1 MLPSQLLNKAK
12 RIIKNPTLKNLQKA
26 IKIYDIDDS
35 INFQY
40 LDKCGKIDKN
50 NFKFVYTLSF
60 ENRKKII
67 EKYKLKNKILK
78 KKSKILFLEF
88 VNFLINEGDKKSIQ
102 NDLNNYQLEHFTTF
116 IIQIHEGTDELKY
129 YYFMSI
135 ISDWLRIDK
144 HNGIIC
150 LSNFFNF
157 FNDKENIDKIDIIFY
172 IIFRIDLIY
181 FDHDNK
187 IDPKKLLSATYLV
200 DEGIEEKIKGLN
212 LIKDEIKENID
223 DIEINENT
231 ILTLKKNKFKFRPYE
246 HYFPSNF
253 QKMPLI
259 DCINHRTNITYE
271 CCLKNKFNYFGSIS
285 KTNAFFRYFKMI
297 LSSNVMI
304 EYYQKLKSSEEY
316 EFPFSNNNIINFLW
330 KKLIF
335 AEIDE
340 YFGMTNKEGFG
351 IFINRLKGN
360 ISNGLGYGLC
370 IISISHEIVTHG
382 LQNLINSNNGIEAG
396 TITPIKSYI
405 RDRDNSITNHLNDSG
420 DKYELFLFGQKVS
433 TITIGGTH
441 FLFNINNWNLSL
453 SKFCK
458 GFRENNIIKNVGI
471 LKKELVVLIN
481 NDDNVKILFKDVKY
495 DEDTEQSMSARR
507 GNLRFR
513 NKNFVS

>member
-1 MLPSQLLNKAK
+1 
-12 RIIKNPTLKNLQKA
+12 
-26 IKIYDIDDS
+26 
-35 INFQY
+35 
-40 LDKCGKIDKN
+40 
-50 NFKFVYTLSF
+50 
-60 ENRKKII
+60 
-67 EKYKLKNKILK
+67 
-78 KKSKILFLEF
+78 
-88 VNFLINEGDKKSIQ
+88 
-102 NDLNNYQLEHFTTF
+102 
-116 IIQIHEGTDELKY
+116 
-129 YYFMSI
+129 
-135 ISDWLRIDK
+135 
-144 HNGIIC
+144 
-150 LSNFFNF
+150 
-157 FNDKENIDKIDIIFY
+157 
-172 IIFRIDLIY
+172 
-181 FDHDNK
+181 
-187 IDPKKLLSATYLV
+187 
-200 DEGIEEKIKGLN
+200 
-212 LIKDEIKENID
+212 
-223 DIEINENT
+223 
-231 ILTLKKNKFKFRPYE
+231 
-246 HYFPSNF
+246 
-253 QKMPLI
+253 
-259 DCINHRTNITYE
+259 
-271 CCLKNKFNYFGSIS
+271 
-285 KTNAFFRYFKMI
+285 MI

-420 DKYELFLFGQKVS
+420 DKYEFFLFGQKVS